1 MDERRERE
9 SKGEGNGD
17 EEENQTGRWRKRQ
30 GNCFGVESKVFEVKE
45 EARRGKTLFFI
56 VESKRGV
63 SSWVRL
69 GPVSVRLFL
78 EGLDQCVKNG
88 K

>member
-1 MDERRERE
+1 M
-9 SKGEGNGD
+9 
-17 EEENQTGRWRKRQ
+17 
-30 GNCFGVESKVFEVKE
+30 ESKVFEVKE

-69 GPVSVRLFL
+69 GPVSVRLFQ